1 MRPSTLAL
9 ILPLALLG
17 ATVTPASAQS
27 GATPAAAT
35 VAAGPAVGA
44 PAPDFTASWAD
55 ASGPGAAPLSLAD
68 YRGQVVVLAFYPKDR
83 SSGCT
88 AELHKFRDEYD
99 TLFGD
104 GVVVLPISVDDVES
118 HGSWA
123 KDDNFPFR
131 MIADPDLTV
140 AELYGSKAEGRPMAS
155 RTVFVIAP
163 DGKVAWRDMRFNA
176 LSEKAYSELA
186 SAVAAARG
194 H

>member
-1 MRPSTLAL
+1 MRTSTLAL

-17 ATVTPASAQS
+17 AT
-27 GATPAAAT
+27 ATPALAQGAGSAAT
-35 VAAGPAVGA
+35 TDAAPAVGA
-44 PAPDFTASWAD
+44 MAPDFTAAWAD

-88 AELHKFRDEYD
+88 AELHKFRDDYD

-131 MIADPDLTV
+131 MIADTELTV
-140 AELYGSKAEGRPMAS
+140 AGLYGSKAEGRPMAS

-163 DGKVAWRDMRFNA
+163 DGRVAWRDMRFNA
-176 LSEKAYSELA
+176 LSEKAYTALA
-186 SAVAAARG
+186 SAVASARG
-194 H
+194 QD